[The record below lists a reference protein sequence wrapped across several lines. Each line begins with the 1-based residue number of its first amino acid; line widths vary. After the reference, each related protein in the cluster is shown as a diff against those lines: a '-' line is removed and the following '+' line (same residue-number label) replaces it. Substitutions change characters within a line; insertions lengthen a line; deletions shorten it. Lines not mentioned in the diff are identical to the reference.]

1 MFRIMTVCTGN
12 ICRSPMAEFMIRTAL
27 KDAGITDVSIEST
40 GISDGE
46 AGQPIDPRAAAILQS
61 HGINA
66 EDHVARALEPEA
78 LEGLDL
84 LLAMDLDHHAAL
96 SAMLPTDESAPRPAL
111 RMMRSF
117 DTVLAASAPAPAD
130 QGIYDPWFGDSA
142 DFRLCWQMVH
152 AAIPGVLDYVRAHT
166 MPQRGN

>member
-12 ICRSPMAEFMIRTAL
+12 ICRSPMAEYMIRTAL
-27 KDAGITDVSIEST
+27 DDAGITDVSVESA

-66 EDHVARALEPEA
+66 EQHRASVLDEETIS
-78 LEGLDL
+78 GVDL
-84 LLAMDLDHHAAL
+84 LLAMDQDHFNAL
-96 SAMLPTDESAPRPAL
+96 GKLLPTDATAPHPQL

-117 DTVLAASAPAPAD
+117 DSSLASAPVEG
-130 QGIYDPWFGDSA
+130 QSIYDPWFGDSA
-142 DFRLCWQMVH
+142 DFRLCWQMIN
-152 AAIPGVLDYVRAHT
+152 AALPGVLDYVRAHI